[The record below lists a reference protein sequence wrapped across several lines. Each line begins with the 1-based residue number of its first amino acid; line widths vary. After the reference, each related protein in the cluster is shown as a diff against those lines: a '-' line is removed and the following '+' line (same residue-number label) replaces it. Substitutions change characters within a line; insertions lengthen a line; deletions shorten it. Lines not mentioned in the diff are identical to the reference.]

1 MEFHPGCIQ
10 MQTHEYGNGLQVEV
24 VKSEKELFGLFADAV
39 LSLDPDIILGWEVQ
53 QGSLG
58 YLVDRSALEDI
69 PLLRNISRTPEV
81 SNSTLARNPTFAFSH
96 SQLLSVL
103 GNVSQQESTEGDSF
117 DWGKEGRS

>member
-1 MEFHPGCIQ
+1 MY
-10 MQTHEYGNGLQVEV
+10 TDAYGNGLQVEV

-81 SNSTLARNPTFAFSH
+81 GNSTLA
-96 SQLLSVL
+96 
-103 GNVSQQESTEGDSF
+103 
-117 DWGKEGRS
+117 